1 MSRRPLLLPLRLAGA
16 EALHERRFFALSA
29 LGLAAVLAPLLV
41 LLALKHGVIDVLLTR
56 LIQDP
61 ANREIRVALHGDYDD
76 AFLQRLAA
84 QPGVDFL
91 VPQVRALSTI
101 VRLAVVS
108 ADPPRIAEAELLPSA
123 AGEPLLPEATPPPPA
138 DGIALSRDLAERLQ
152 LGVGDGLRVI
162 VSRQRGGQEERV
174 TLELSVYA
182 IAERGRLGG
191 RNALVPGALLL
202 AFEDYRDDR
211 SVPAF
216 GWEGAH
222 PPPATEAR
230 IYSRFRLYATR
241 LEDVAP
247 LADHLA
253 TLGIETQTAAAAIQ
267 QVTAMNRSLSQIFA
281 VIAALGALGYL
292 AALATSLWSHVERK
306 RRALSLLRL
315 LGLPAWG
322 LAAFPMVQAAVIA
335 GSGFLLALL
344 LYVFA
349 AWAINALFAEGLV
362 PGERLAELPA
372 GHVLLGALVTLLVA
386 LLAAGYAAWRARG
399 VEPAE
404 GLRDV

>member
-1 MSRRPLLLPLRLAGA
+1 MSRPLLLPLRLAAA

-41 LLALKHGVIDVLLTR
+41 LLALKVGVIDVLLTR
-56 LIQDP
+56 LLEDP
-61 ANREIRVALHGDYDD
+61 ANREIRIALHGDYDA
-76 AFLQRLAA
+76 AFLEALAEE
-84 QPGVDFL
+84 PGVAFL

-101 VRLAVVS
+101 VRLAVVDAS
-108 ADPPRIAEAELLPSA
+108 PQRIAEAELLPTA
-123 AGEPLLPEATPPPPA
+123 AGEPLLPADAPPPPA
-138 DGIALSRDLAERLQ
+138 QGIALSRDLAEQ
-152 LGVGDGLRVI
+152 LAVGVGDPLRVI
-162 VSRQRGGQEERV
+162 VSRQRGGGEERV
-174 TLELSVYA
+174 FLDLAVYA

-191 RNALVPGALLL
+191 RNALVPGELLL

-211 SVPAF
+211 AVAAY
-216 GWEGAH
+216 GWEGSGK
-222 PPPATEAR
+222 PPAPEAR
-230 IYSRFRLYATR
+230 IYSRFRLYAAG
-241 LEDVAP
+241 LEDVGR

-253 TLGIETQTAAAAIQ
+253 RLGVETQTAAAAIA
-267 QVTAMNRSLSQIFA
+267 QVTEMNRSLSRIFA
-281 VIAALGALGYL
+281 VIAALGGAGYL

-306 RRALSLLRL
+306 RRALSILRL

-322 LAAFPMVQAAVIA
+322 LAAFPMLQAAVIA
-335 GSGFLLALL
+335 MVGFLLALG
-344 LYVFA
+344 LYFLA

-362 PGERLAELPA
+362 PGERLAALPG

-399 VEPAE
+399 IEPAE